1 MNVKEFIENEE
12 ATLDKA
18 IVATPVSRFQLETFV
33 KTNNGVNDFL
43 LMQMS
48 INFGYKLALDNLKA
62 KYDEK

>member
-12 ATLDKA
+12 ATLDRA

>member
-1 MNVKEFIENEE
+1 MNVKEFIEWEE
-12 ATLDKA
+12 AVLDRA
-18 IVATPVSRFQLETFV
+18 IIATPASRFQLETFV

>member
-12 ATLDKA
+12 AALDRA
-18 IVATPVSRFQLETFV
+18 IVATPVSRDQLETFV
-33 KTNNGVNDFL
+33 ESNNGVNDFL